1 MRKIL
6 IVGAGKSSPYLI
18 KYLLENSQKE
28 ELSIHIADVNTNHLV
43 QYEKNPNCI
52 ISSIDIS
59 NKKERE
65 KYISEANLVISMLPA
80 RFHIILA
87 KTCIKLKK
95 DLLTAS
101 YVSDEMKSLE
111 SDVKNSGL
119 LFLNEMGLDPG
130 IDHMSAKKIIDELL
144 DEGAK
149 INSFKSYTGGLI
161 APESDSNKWNY
172 KFTWNPRNVV
182 LAGQGIPAKYIE
194 NKKFKYIPYNR
205 LFKNTERIQ
214 VVGHGPFEVYPNRDS
229 LKYREI
235 YGLKN
240 IKTMIRGTIRKIG
253 FCESWDMFVKLGLTN
268 DNFTISNSEHLSY
281 REYLNCFLPYDKNLS
296 IEDKLATAL
305 SIVKDDSNWKKLEEI
320 GILSSEKKIPLKN
333 ATPAQIL
340 EFILKDPW
348 GLAKKDKDMIVMYHE
363 FDYRTKMGE
372 KKNIISTMLCI
383 GKDDVYTAMA
393 KTVGLPLAISALLL
407 LNNKINLT
415 GIQRP
420 TNRKIYIPVLKEL
433 EKYGV
438 TFNEYSNEK

>member
-43 QYEKNPNCI
+43 QHKKNPNCI

-59 NKKERE
+59 NEKETE

-101 YVSDEMKSLE
+101 YVSDEMKNLE

-161 APESDSNKWNY
+161 APESDSNLISRQIL
-172 KFTWNPRNVV
+172 FTEAV
-182 LAGQGIPAKYIE
+182 GSIPIN
-194 NKKFKYIPYNR
+194 NK
-205 LFKNTERIQ
+205 LS
-214 VVGHGPFEVYPNRDS
+214 GS
-229 LKYREI
+229 L
-235 YGLKN
+235 
-240 IKTMIRGTIRKIG
+240 M
-253 FCESWDMFVKLGLTN
+253 STN
-268 DNFTISNSEHLSY
+268 DVCDERPTMAYSFPVNGSSQPHESLTLVLSAG
-281 REYLNCFLPYDKNLS
+281 S
-296 IEDKLATAL
+296 T
-305 SIVKDDSNWKKLEEI
+305 
-320 GILSSEKKIPLKN
+320 LSSSI
-333 ATPAQIL
+333 
-340 EFILKDPW
+340 
-348 GLAKKDKDMIVMYHE
+348 DK
-363 FDYRTKMGE
+363 
-372 KKNIISTMLCI
+372 
-383 GKDDVYTAMA
+383 
-393 KTVGLPLAISALLL
+393 
-407 LNNKINLT
+407 
-415 GIQRP
+415 
-420 TNRKIYIPVLKEL
+420 
-433 EKYGV
+433 
-438 TFNEYSNEK
+438 

>member
-28 ELSIHIADVNTNHLV
+28 ELSIQIADVNTNHLV

-59 NKKERE
+59 NEKERE

-101 YVSDEMKSLE
+101 YVSDEMKNLE
-111 SDVKNSGL
+111 SDVKNSEL

-172 KFTWNPRNVV
+172 KFTWNPRNVI

-305 SIVKDDSNWKKLEEI
+305 SIVKDDSNWEKLEEI

-363 FDYRTKMGE
+363 FDYKTKMGK
-372 KKNIISTMLCI
+372 KKNIISTMLCV

>member
-59 NKKERE
+59 NEKERE

-101 YVSDEMKSLE
+101 YVSDEMKNLE

-363 FDYRTKMGE
+363 FDYITKMGE
-372 KKNIISTMLCI
+372 KKNIISTMLCV